1 MYRRVTRLDRRLR
14 RRVVGIILAMGVCT
28 AIAFVGALSME
39 PRRTLSMEIRE
50 TASIVVSRKTV
61 GFADSD
67 LYFMSSTDVNK
78 TLDMMQSAGV
88 NTVRVMVPWAGIEKT
103 KGTYN
108 WTAVDRIV
116 NAANARGMS
125 VLGMI
130 NSTPQWAAQAGQP
143 ALSGPPASNAVFA
156 DFTKR
161 VATRYAGK
169 ISAYEVW
176 NEENATVFWSTGADP
191 AAYTQMLKAVYPAI
205 KAADPNATVLVGGLS
220 PLPHAQGMMSPV
232 DYLKGMYAAGAK
244 GYFDALAYH
253 PYATTTF
260 SQSYYQSG
268 GALNVLVKLR
278 QLMVSKGDSKLIWAT
293 EYGMPT
299 GPGLLTEAQ
308 QAEYIRNFLSKWR
321 TYTYLGP
328 AYIYT
333 TRDSTLNAATF
344 GVWRSNWIPKPAVAV
359 ILSFTGGPIQTLQ
372 SLAMAMMAGS
382 ETSPPALPRLLSAAI
397 DGGMKSAQTV
407 VGAGAALTSWALGAV
422 AATAQAV
429 TAGLAGVAQQAAAP
443 SSVDTSSS
451 ATTLSATLD
460 EHRTAAADSLSAQSE
475 SATPGSNHNESTEEP
490 EVSEAQVETVE
501 EKTEATTKTDETA
514 KDEAVKDVKEETAK
528 TETVKTETTKTET
541 TKSDETKTDK
551 PDSDSDSGEGAAA

>member
-1 MYRRVTRLDRRLR
+1 
-14 RRVVGIILAMGVCT
+14 
-28 AIAFVGALSME
+28 
-39 PRRTLSMEIRE
+39 MEIRA
-50 TASIVVSRKTV
+50 TASIVVSRNTV

-67 LYFMSSTDVNK
+67 LYFMSATDVNK

-88 NTVRVMVPWAGIEKT
+88 NTVRVMIPWAGIEKT

-108 WTAVDRIV
+108 WTAVDTIV

-125 VLGMI
+125 VLGMV

-156 DFTKR
+156 DFAKR

-169 ISAYEVW
+169 VSAYEVW

-260 SQSYYQSG
+260 SQSYYTSG
-268 GALNVLVKLR
+268 GALNVLTKLR
-278 QLMVSKGDSKLIWAT
+278 QVMVAKGDTKLIWAT

-299 GPGLLTEAQ
+299 GPGYLTEAQ

-344 GVWRSNWIPKPAVAV
+344 GVWRSNWVPKPAVAV
-359 ILSFTGGPIQTLQ
+359 ILSFTGGPIKTLQ
-372 SLAMAMMAGS
+372 ALAMATMAGS
-382 ETSPPALPRLLSAAI
+382 ESSAPALPRLLSTAI
-397 DGGMKSAQTV
+397 GGGVKTAQTV
-407 VGAGAALTSWALGAV
+407 VGTGTALTTLALGTV
-422 AATAQAV
+422 TATAQAV
-429 TAGLAGVAQQAAAP
+429 TAGLAVVAHQVAAP
-443 SSVDTSSS
+443 SAVDTSSS
-451 ATTLSATLD
+451 RSALSATLD
-460 EHRTAAADSLSAQSE
+460 DSRTAVSDSLTAQPE
-475 SATPGSNHNESTEEP
+475 SATPGSNHKEST
-490 EVSEAQVETVE
+490 
-501 EKTEATTKTDETA
+501 TEAEVPKTSS
-514 KDEAVKDVKEETAK
+514 VDVEKVED
-528 TETVKTETTKTET
+528 KTETTKTET
-541 TKSDETKTDK
+541 TKTETTKTETTQKAD
-551 PDSDSDSGEGAAA
+551 DSDSDSGEGGTAS

>member
-1 MYRRVTRLDRRLR
+1 M
-14 RRVVGIILAMGVCT
+14 LAIGVCA
-28 AIAFVGALSME
+28 AIALVGALSTE
-39 PRRTLSMEIRE
+39 PRRTLSMEIRA
-50 TASIVVSRKTV
+50 TASIVVSRNTV

-67 LYFMSSTDVNK
+67 LYFMSATDVNK

-88 NTVRVMVPWAGIEKT
+88 NTVRVMMPWAGIEKT

-108 WTAVDRIV
+108 WTAVDTIV
-116 NAANARGMS
+116 NAANARGMA
-125 VLGMI
+125 VLGMV
-130 NSTPQWAAQAGQP
+130 NSTPQWAAKAGQP

-156 DFTKR
+156 DFAKR

-169 ISAYEVW
+169 VSAYEIW

-260 SQSYYQSG
+260 SQSYYTSG

-278 QLMVSKGDSKLIWAT
+278 QVMVAKGDTKLIWAT

-299 GPGLLTEAQ
+299 GPGYLTEAQ

-321 TYTYLGP
+321 TYSYLGP

-344 GVWRSNWIPKPAVAV
+344 GVWRSNWVAKPAVAV
-359 ILSFTGGPIQTLQ
+359 ILSFTGGPIRTLQ
-372 SLAMAMMAGS
+372 TLAMAVMAGS
-382 ETSPPALPRLLSAAI
+382 ESSVPVLPRLLAAAI
-397 DGGMKSAQTV
+397 DGGVKTAQTV
-407 VGAGAALTSWALGAV
+407 VATV
-422 AATAQAV
+422 AATAQAI
-429 TAGLAGVAQQAAAP
+429 TAGFAGVAQSVATP
-443 SSVDTSSS
+443 SVEATSSS
-451 ATTLSATLD
+451 PSALSATLD
-460 EHRTAAADSLSAQSE
+460 ESRTAVSDSLTVQSE
-475 SATPGSNHNESTEEP
+475 SAAPGSNHKEST
-490 EVSEAQVETVE
+490 
-501 EKTEATTKTDETA
+501 TEAEQPKTSSA
-514 KDEAVKDVKEETAK
+514 DVEKVEDK
-528 TETVKTETTKTET
+528 TETPKTETADTETTKTETTKTET
-541 TKSDETKTDK
+541 TKTETTTADEKKAD
-551 PDSDSDSGEGAAA
+551 DSDSDSGEGATA